1 MFTPQRY
8 LLILVV
14 LICSGVIVGLL
25 SSLSNSTVR
34 EITVT
39 PSYRDIP
46 KPSPQHATQR
56 IWKPISDTPQ
66 FTIAGQENAVLL
78 RPWDLKVDKAG
89 NIYVLD
95 GGDLSIKKF
104 SSEGVF
110 IRKFGSGK
118 GKGPAEF
125 LNPSHFVITA
135 SNEVWVI
142 DPVNLRITAFS
153 QNGAVVQTQ
162 SLKHQAHRIA
172 YLQGAQSLV
181 LSPSSTRE
189 YLFELFELKGQSV
202 AMFGQFVQDQK
213 KNNIA
218 LDGVLAEDGAEGI
231 VYAFSRAGYIV
242 SFDASGKL
250 RFYVETIDPMPF
262 PSVLETQ
269 RNGVTILTVDRKAP
283 YATMSINVDG
293 DEIYVFC
300 MSESLKQKL
309 AVVDTY
315 SKKDGSYQYSF
326 KLPTWADRMYVTKTQ
341 VYSLMDTTVTQWRR

>member
-8 LLILVV
+8 LLILVA
-14 LICSGVIVGLL
+14 LICFGVIVGSLT
-25 SSLSNSTVR
+25 SLSNSMER

-46 KPSPQHATQR
+46 KPSPQRANQR

-66 FTIAGQENAVLL
+66 FIIGGQKDALL
-78 RPWDLKVDKAG
+78 LQPWDVKVDATG
-89 NIYVLD
+89 SIYVLD
-95 GGDLSIKKF
+95 GGDMSIKKF

-125 LNPSHFVITA
+125 LNPSHFTITP

-142 DPVNLRITAFS
+142 DPGNLRITVFN
-153 QNGAVVQTQ
+153 QNGSVVQTQ

-172 YLQGAQSLV
+172 YLQGTQALV

-189 YLFELFELKGQSV
+189 YLFELFELKGQSL

-213 KNNIA
+213 KNNIT
-218 LDGVLAEDGAEGI
+218 LDGVLAEDGAGGI

-250 RFYVETIDPMPF
+250 RFYVETLDPIPF
-262 PSVLETQ
+262 PSLLETQ
-269 RNGVTILTVDRKAP
+269 RNGITILAVDRKAP

-293 DEIYVFC
+293 DEIHVFC

-315 SKKDGSYQYSF
+315 SKNDGSYQYSF
-326 KLPTWADRMYVTKTQ
+326 KLPVWADRMYITKNQ
-341 VYSLMDTTVTQWRR
+341 VYSLVDTTVTQWRR